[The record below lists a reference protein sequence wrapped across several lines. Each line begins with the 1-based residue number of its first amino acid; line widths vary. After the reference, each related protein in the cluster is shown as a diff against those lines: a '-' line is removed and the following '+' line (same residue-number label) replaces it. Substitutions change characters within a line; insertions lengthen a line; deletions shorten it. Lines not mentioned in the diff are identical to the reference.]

1 SIAFWN
7 ASSNPARKNPSEVK
21 FVAFQKAIEDKNLD
35 KYYNNY
41 SAIGLKW
48 KGKVN
53 HEFWA
58 GVSKL
63 WHGPTSFSIS
73 QNYYARDYVLAYI
86 YYQGNN
92 DILFNA

>member
-1 SIAFWN
+1 M
-7 ASSNPARKNPSEVK
+7 
-21 FVAFQKAIEDKNLD
+21 D

-92 DILFNA
+92 DILFNAGKTMRQVLIEDLVRGYMPVDTS